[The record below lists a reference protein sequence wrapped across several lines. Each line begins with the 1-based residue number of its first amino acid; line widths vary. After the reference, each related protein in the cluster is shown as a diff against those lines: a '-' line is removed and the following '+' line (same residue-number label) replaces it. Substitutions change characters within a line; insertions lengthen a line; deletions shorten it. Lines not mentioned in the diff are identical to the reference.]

1 MDPAISKLN
10 NVDHATLQVVAEY
23 GSKWG
28 DTRMTCLVL
37 TSEMRSLQG
46 SYPMLFQLTPESEN
60 PLPVALMGFEQGENL
75 FVSEAGWSTRTIP
88 LMMQKGPFLIASER
102 DQTAQ
107 EQSVIAIDENHPK
120 LVQEGGEALFLE
132 HGGYSPYLEKV
143 INILERIEASHSHT
157 LAFAHA
163 LNEKNLVTGIDL
175 KVNDAA
181 GKPHVLSGFFGI
193 DEDRVAALG
202 GDELGELHA
211 QGYLA
216 PLFMI
221 LASQAQLTRLL
232 TMKHA

>member
-10 NVDHATLQVVAEY
+10 NVDHAKLQVVAEY